1 MSPNDGIKAYFIAT
15 SKSDENMETENEPNE
30 AKDENN
36 GNIDLDVKMIGAKT
50 KKQYKKRKQINELDD
65 YKIIRRTNM
74 DTYRKRLNVYKKNN
88 ETSDTNMTIN
98 DKNDEMVEQPQINKM
113 ERYRT
118 KLRKFQ
124 DKHNECTHNDE
135 TGPRFKR
142 QTRSLSPINV
152 ANNQTCTK
160 RQKIQHTKNNS
171 IQHKTDPG

>member
-1 MSPNDGIKAYFIAT
+1 MSPNDRIKAYFIAT
-15 SKSDENMETENEPNE
+15 SKSNENMETENEPNE
-30 AKDENN
+30 SKDKNN
-36 GNIDLDVKMIGAKT
+36 GNKDLDVKMIGAKT

-74 DTYRKRLNVYKKNN
+74 DTYRKRLNAYKKNN
-88 ETSDTNMTIN
+88 ETSDTTMTIN

-124 DKHNECTHNDE
+124 VKHNECTHNDE

-160 RQKIQHTKNNS
+160 RQKTQHTKNNS
-171 IQHKTDPG
+171 IQYKTDPG